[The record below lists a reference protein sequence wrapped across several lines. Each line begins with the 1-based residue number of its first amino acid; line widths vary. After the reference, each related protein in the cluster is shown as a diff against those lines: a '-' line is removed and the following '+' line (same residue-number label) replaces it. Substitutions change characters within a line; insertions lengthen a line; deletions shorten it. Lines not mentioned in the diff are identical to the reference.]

1 MIGSWRW
8 NVAFGL
14 VGAVLTI
21 IFSLSSNLIDVVLL
35 RSLYAFI
42 SFFVVA
48 YAVRLIFAQIVKPP
62 SLTPSLHAKEEDKG
76 AQLDLVTPP
85 QTDDLNDLLKSQL
98 TDTDVQQTE
107 DEKSIKKEQEQQKQA
122 EFKPLNPPQFV
133 SSKNT
138 EPEELAKAIRHLTGE

>member
-14 VGAVLTI
+14 IGAVLTI
-21 IFSLSSNLIDVVLL
+21 IFSISSNLINVVLL

-48 YAVRLIFAQIVKPP
+48 FAVRALFAQIIKPP
-62 SLTPSLHAKEEDKG
+62 ALTIAQAGTDEEKG
-76 AQLDLVTPP
+76 AQLDLVTPS
-85 QTDDLNDLLKSQL
+85 QTDDLNDLLKSQM
-98 TDTDVQQTE
+98 TNTEVQIPAE
-107 DEKSIKKEQEQQKQA
+107 HALKKEEEQQKQA

>member
-14 VGAVLTI
+14 AGAILTT
-21 IFSLSSNLIDVVLL
+21 IFSISSNLIDVVLL

-48 YAVRLIFAQIVKPP
+48 YAVRAIFSQIIKPP
-62 SLTPSLHAKEEDKG
+62 ALTPALHAGEEEKG

-98 TDTDVQQTE
+98 TDADIQQT
-107 DEKSIKKEQEQQKQA
+107 DDQKSIKKEQEQQKQA